1 MLRKLCSI
9 GVADELNRFN
19 AFYAQAQRLH
29 HSVATASPLSGQ
41 RFNLSCRTTVAIDQ
55 EPARHDESSDSDKA
69 LLMSAERWSHKASA
83 DCQSSGLSSVAVFR
97 LLIARVLMEANISSI
112 CFICSGGMLLLSKFR
127 IFSAT
132 RINCSPIFRKLSQCL
147 QQ

>member
-69 LLMSAERWSHKASA
+69 LLMSAERMMVA
-83 DCQSSGLSSVAVFR
+83 QSVGGLPVQRIELGCRLQAIDRTSFNGGQHFIHLLYLFR
-97 LLIARVLMEANISSI
+97 RHAALV
-112 CFICSGGMLLLSKFR
+112 
-127 IFSAT
+127 
-132 RINCSPIFRKLSQCL
+132 QV
-147 QQ
+147 